1 MANRKQPK
9 NAVCESGVFVYIGP
23 TIRGAV
29 QNGSIFRGSETDV
42 KNKVA
47 ALVENVENK
56 EQIGKLI
63 IRDRDL
69 AAAKEKLRKGG
80 NSLSMAYRAL
90 LSVK

>member
-9 NAVCESGVFVYIGP
+9 NAVCDSGVFVYIGP

-29 QNGSIFRGSETDV
+29 QNGSIFRGSEADV
-42 KNKVA
+42 KSKVA
-47 ALVENVENK
+47 ALVENK

-63 IRDRDL
+63 VRDRDL

>member
-1 MANRKQPK
+1 M
-9 NAVCESGVFVYIGP
+9 
-23 TIRGAV
+23 
-29 QNGSIFRGSETDV
+29 

-90 LSVK
+90 LFVK